1 MTRAERIANID
12 DREISKLKGEEGM
25 KTLRSYVSSLRQ
37 GYARRTAAFARRNI
51 VSYAQIQFE
60 ENGVPSK
67 VPLSKMSRSQL
78 LIEYFRYQKF
88 FRSETSSIEGARKV
102 NREQDIRLFG
112 ANRRGTPKKTLT
124 NAERTKYWALYNE
137 YMSQYPNRKNAL
149 YSDKVQRILADMV
162 FRDNLD
168 VDDIS
173 KMFEDAEERLHSEYL
188 EETGKDVPNI
198 FSGRGPFIE

>member
-51 VSYAQIQFE
+51 VSYAQIAFE

-67 VPLSKMSRSQL
+67 VPISKMSRSQL

-88 FRSETSSIEGARKV
+88 FRSESSTIAGARKI

-112 ANRRGTPKKTLT
+112 ANKRGTPKKTLT
-124 NAERTKYWALYNE
+124 NAERTKYWTLYNE
-137 YMSQYPNRKNAL
+137 YMSQYPNRQNAL

-162 FRDNLD
+162 FRENLTT
-168 VDDIS
+168 DDITE
-173 KMFEDAEERLHSEYL
+173 MFDEAEERLHSAYL
-188 EETGKDVPNI
+188 EETERDVPNI
-198 FSGRGPFIE
+198 FSGRGPFVE